1 MLAKKEVY
9 NMAMKEFK
17 TESKRLLDM
26 MANSIYTNT
35 DIFLRE
41 LISNASDAL
50 DKRHILSLTDSDIS
64 FEDPKI
70 HIDVDKKN
78 RTITI
83 SDNGIGMDRKELED
97 NLGTIARS
105 GSFEFKKDLDAKSE
119 ADIIG
124 QFGVGFYSAFM
135 VSDNVEVISRKVN
148 DEKAYRWYSDM
159 NGYEISSAKKDDY
172 GTTITLHIK
181 KNTKEKKYDKY
192 LESSEI
198 RMLVKKYSDFI
209 RYPIEMWVES
219 YDYKEDG
226 SSEKVTKLE
235 TINSMQPIWKKNRK
249 DITEEDYENFY
260 MQEYYDYSKPLKRI
274 HYKVEGNTSYTALL
288 YIPSQR
294 PFNYY
299 TSDYKLG
306 LKLYSR
312 GVFIKDEAKEIVSDY
327 FRFIR
332 GVVDSDDLS
341 LNISREIL
349 QQDYQ
354 MNALKKS
361 VDKKIKSTL
370 QNMLEKDRETYEK
383 FFDAFGSQLKY
394 GCYDGFGVNK
404 DVLID
409 LIMFK
414 SSFEG
419 KYVTLKEYV
428 SRMKE
433 DQKEIYYAPGESIDK
448 IRQLPQM
455 EKVLDKGYEVLYFTD
470 SVDEFLS
477 SVIMEYDSKQFK
489 SILKGDLDLDS
500 KEEKEELDKKIEESK
515 DLIGKIKEILKDKVS
530 DVRLS
535 SRLKTYPV
543 CLVSDDN
550 LSIEM
555 EKILKQMNQE
565 GVKANKIME
574 INPDHELF
582 AALKKLNDEGN
593 DISEYAQLL
602 YDQASLMA
610 GLELEDPAQYALKI
624 SQLMLKAIG

>member
-1 MLAKKEVY
+1 
-9 NMAMKEFK
+9 MAIKEFK

-50 DKRHILSLTDSDIS
+50 DKRHIMSLSDTQIS
-64 FEDPKI
+64 ADDPKI

-78 RTITI
+78 RIITI
-83 SDNGIGMDRKELED
+83 SDNGVGMDQKELED

-105 GSFEFKKDLDAKSE
+105 GSFEFKKELDEKDE

-135 VSDNVEVISRKVN
+135 VADKVEVISRKVN
-148 DEKAYRWYSDM
+148 SDKAYRWTSDM
-159 NGYEISSAKKDDY
+159 NGYEIKQDKKDDY
-172 GTTITLHIK
+172 GTQIILHVK
-181 KNTKEKKYDKY
+181 ANSKEKKYDKY
-192 LESSEI
+192 LDSNEI
-198 RMLVKKYSDFI
+198 QSLVKKYSDFI
-209 RYPIEMWVES
+209 RYPIEMMVES

-226 SSEKVTKLE
+226 KSEKVNKLQ
-235 TINSMQPIWKKNRK
+235 TINSMQPIWKKNKK
-249 DITEEDYENFY
+249 DIKAEDYENFY
-260 MQEYYDYSKPLKRI
+260 MQEYYDYAKPLKTI

-288 YIPSQR
+288 FIPSQR

-299 TSDYKLG
+299 TNDYKLG

-312 GVFIKDEAKEIVSDY
+312 GVFIKDEASEIVSDY

-354 MNALKKS
+354 MAALKKS

-370 QNMLEKDRETYEK
+370 ENMLEKDRENYEK
-383 FFDAFGSQLKY
+383 FFDNFGSQLKY
-394 GCYDGFGVNK
+394 GCYDGFGANK

-409 LIMFK
+409 LLMFK
-414 SSFEG
+414 SSKED
-419 KYVTLKEYV
+419 KYTTLKEYV
-428 SRMKE
+428 SNMKK
-433 DQKEIYYAPGESIDK
+433 DQKEIYYAAGESIEK
-448 IRQLPQM
+448 IKQLPQM

-470 SVDEFLS
+470 SVDEFLTS
-477 SVIMEYDSKQFK
+477 IIMEYDGKQFK
-489 SILKGDLDLDS
+489 SILKGDLDLDT
-500 KEEKEELDKKIEESK
+500 KEEKEELEKKSEEAKDIIE
-515 DLIGKIKEILKDKVS
+515 KIKEILKDKVS
-530 DVRLS
+530 DVKLS
-535 SRLKTYPV
+535 SRLKTYPA
-543 CLVSDDN
+543 CLVSDNN

-555 EKILKQMNQE
+555 EKVLKQMNQE
-565 GVKANKIME
+565 GVKANKILE

-582 AALKKLNDEGN
+582 KALKKLNDN
-593 DISEYAQLL
+593 NKDISEYATLI
-602 YDQASLMA
+602 YDQAVLMA
-610 GLELEDPAQYALKI
+610 GLELEDPSSYALKV
-624 SQLMLKAIG
+624 SELMLKAIQKSDE

>member
-1 MLAKKEVY
+1 
-9 NMAMKEFK
+9 MAIKQFK

-50 DKRHILSLTDSDIS
+50 DKRHILSLTDSGIK
-64 FEDPKI
+64 EDEPLI
-70 HIDVDKKN
+70 RIDVDKTE

-83 SDNGIGMDRKELED
+83 SDNGIGMNREELED

-105 GSFEFKKDLDAKSE
+105 GSYEFKKDLSTKDE

-135 VSDNVEVISRKVN
+135 VEDSVEVVSRKVN
-148 DEKAYRWYSDM
+148 EENAAKWVSNMD
-159 NGYEISSAKKDDY
+159 GYEISSCKKDDY
-172 GTTITLHIK
+172 GTVITLHIR
-181 KNTKEKKYDKY
+181 KNSKEKKYDKY
-192 LESSEI
+192 LDKNEI
-198 RMLVKKYSDFI
+198 RSLVKKYSDFI
-209 RYPIEMWVES
+209 RYPIRMTLES

-226 SSEKVTKLE
+226 KAEKVSKEE
-235 TINSMQPIWKKNRK
+235 TVNSMIPIWKKSKKEIKN
-249 DITEEDYENFY
+249 DDYENFY
-260 MQEYYDYSKPLKRI
+260 MQEYYDYSKPLKTL

-294 PFNYY
+294 PINYY
-299 TSDYKLG
+299 SSDYKLG

-332 GVVDSDDLS
+332 GVVDSDDLN

-349 QQDYQ
+349 QQDFQ
-354 MNALKKS
+354 MNTLRKS
-361 VDKKIKSTL
+361 VDKKIKTSL
-370 QNMLEKDRETYEK
+370 ENMLTKERENYEK
-383 FFDAFGSQLKY
+383 FFDCFGSQLKY

-409 LIMFK
+409 LLMFK
-414 SSFEG
+414 STNED

-433 DQKEIYYAPGESIDK
+433 GQKEIYYASGESVDTIK
-448 IRQLPQM
+448 KLPQL
-455 EKVLDKGYEVLYFTD
+455 EKLLDKQYEVLYFTD
-470 SVDEFLS
+470 SVDEFLT
-477 SVIMEYDSKQFK
+477 SVIREYDGKMFK

-500 KEEKEELDKKIEESK
+500 KEEKEELVKKSEENK
-515 DLIGKIKEILKDKVS
+515 DLLDKIKEILKEKVS

-535 SRLKTYPV
+535 SRLKSYPV

-550 LSIEM
+550 LSIDM
-555 EKILKQMNQE
+555 EKVLKQFNQD
-565 GVKANKIME
+565 GVKANRILE

-582 AALKKLNDEGN
+582 GKLKQFADNNDV
-593 DISEYAQLL
+593 IREYADLL
-602 YDQASLMA
+602 YQQALLMA
-610 GLELEDPAQYALKI
+610 GLPVDDPEDYVKKI
-624 SQLMLKAIG
+624 TELMLKAM

>member
-1 MLAKKEVY
+1 
-9 NMAMKEFK
+9 MAIKEFK

-50 DKRHILSLTDSDIS
+50 DKRHILSLTDTSIS
-64 FEDPKI
+64 FDDPKI
-70 HIDVDKKN
+70 HIDIDKPN
-78 RTITI
+78 RIITI

-97 NLGTIARS
+97 NLGTIAKS
-105 GSFEFKKDLDAKSE
+105 GSFEFKKELDEKSE

-135 VSDNVEVISRKVN
+135 VADKVEVLSKKIN
-148 DEKAYRWYSDM
+148 EEKAYEWRSDM
-159 NGYEISSAKKDDY
+159 NGYEILPAEKEEC

-181 KNTKEKKYDKY
+181 KNTKEKKYDPY
-192 LESSEI
+192 LETFEI
-198 RMLVKKYSDFI
+198 KNLVKKYSDFI
-209 RYPIEMWVES
+209 RYPIEMMVES

-226 SSEKVTKLE
+226 KSEKVNKLE
-235 TINSMQPIWKKNRK
+235 TINSMKPIWKKNKKEIK
-249 DITEEDYENFY
+249 DEDYENFY
-260 MQEYYDYSKPLKRI
+260 MQEYYDYSKPLKTI

-288 YIPSQR
+288 FIPSQR

-299 TSDYKLG
+299 TNDYKLG

-332 GVVDSDDLS
+332 GVVDSDDLN

-370 QNMLEKDRETYEK
+370 EKMLEKEREDYEK

-394 GCYDGFGVNK
+394 GCYDGFGANK
-404 DVLID
+404 DELID
-409 LIMFK
+409 LLLFK
-414 SSFEG
+414 SSKED

-433 DQKEIYYAPGESIDK
+433 DQKEIYYAAGESLEK
-448 IRQLPQM
+448 IKQLPQM

-470 SVDEFLS
+470 SVDEFLTS
-477 SVIMEYDSKQFK
+477 IIMEYDGKQFK

-500 KEEKEELDKKIEESK
+500 KEEKDELERKSEESK
-515 DLIGKIKEILKDKVS
+515 DILAKIKDLLKDKVN

-555 EKILKQMNQE
+555 EKILRQMNQ
-565 GVKANKIME
+565 GGAKANKIME

-582 AALKKLNDEGN
+582 KALKKLDEQGG
-593 DISEYAQLL
+593 DISEYAGLL

-610 GLELEDPAQYALKI
+610 GLELEDPAKYALQI
-624 SQLMLKAIG
+624 SDLMLKALNH

>member
-1 MLAKKEVY
+1 
-9 NMAMKEFK
+9 MAIKEFK

-50 DKRHILSLTDSDIS
+50 DKRHILSLTDTSITND
-64 FEDPKI
+64 DPKI
-70 HIDVDKKN
+70 HIDVNKAD

-83 SDNGIGMDRKELED
+83 SDNGIGMDKKELED

-105 GSFEFKKDLDAKSE
+105 GSFEFKQELDEKSE

-135 VSDNVEVISRKVN
+135 VADNVEVVSRKVN
-148 DEKAYRWYSDM
+148 ENKAARWTSDM
-159 NGYEISSAKKDDY
+159 NGYEITSAEKDDY

-192 LESSEI
+192 LESNEI
-198 RMLVKKYSDFI
+198 QMLVKKYSDFI
-209 RYPIEMWVES
+209 RYPIEMMVES

-226 SSEKVTKLE
+226 KSEKVNKLE
-235 TINSMQPIWKKNRK
+235 TVNSMQPIWKKNKK
-249 DITEEDYENFY
+249 DIKAEDYENYY
-260 MQEYYDYSKPLKRI
+260 MQEYYDYAKPLKTI

-288 YIPSQR
+288 FIPSQR

-299 TSDYKLG
+299 TNDYKLG

-370 QNMLEKDRETYEK
+370 ENMLEKDRENYEK

-414 SSFEG
+414 SSKED

-428 SRMKE
+428 ANMKKG
-433 DQKEIYYAPGESIDK
+433 QKEIYYAAGESIEK

-455 EKVLDKGYEVLYFTD
+455 EKVLDKGYEVLFFTD
-470 SVDEFLS
+470 SVDEFLTS
-477 SVIMEYDSKQFK
+477 IIMEYDGKQFK

-500 KEEKEELDKKIEESK
+500 KEEKDELEKKSEESK
-515 DLIGKIKEILKDKVS
+515 GLIEKIKEILKDKVS

-535 SRLKTYPV
+535 TRLKTYPV

-565 GVKANKIME
+565 GVKANKILE

-582 AALKKLNDEGN
+582 KALKKLNDDNG
-593 DISEYAQLL
+593 DISDYAMLL
-602 YDQASLMA
+602 YDQALLMA
-610 GLELEDPAQYALKI
+610 GLELDDPAQYAIKV
-624 SQLMLKAIG
+624 SELMLKALK

>member
-1 MLAKKEVY
+1 
-9 NMAMKEFK
+9 MAMKEFK

-26 MANSIYTNT
+26 MANSVYTNT

-50 DKRHILSLTDSDIS
+50 DKRHILSLTDSEIS
-64 FEDPKI
+64 FEEGKI
-70 HIDVDKKN
+70 LIETDKN
-78 RTITI
+78 ARTITI
-83 SDNGIGMDRKELED
+83 SDNGVGMDKKELED

-135 VSDNVEVISRKVN
+135 VADSVEVLSRRVK
-148 DEKAYRWYSDM
+148 DEKAYRWFSDM
-159 NGYEISSAKKDDY
+159 NGYEISSAKKDEP
-172 GTTITLHIK
+172 GTIITLHIK

-192 LESSEI
+192 LDNNELRS
-198 RMLVKKYSDFI
+198 LVKKYSDFI
-209 RYPIEMWVES
+209 RYPIEMWIDS

-226 SSEKVTKLE
+226 KSEKVTKLE
-235 TINSMQPIWKKNRK
+235 TVNSMVPIWKKNK
-249 DITEEDYENFY
+249 KEIKEDDYNDFY
-260 MQEYYDYSKPLKRI
+260 MQEYYDYSKPLKKI

-299 TSDYKLG
+299 TNDYKLG

-349 QQDYQ
+349 QQDHQ

-370 QNMLEKDRETYEK
+370 ENMLEKEREDYEK

-394 GCYDGFGVNK
+394 GCYDGFGANK

-414 SSFEG
+414 SSFED
-419 KYVTLKEYV
+419 KYTTLKEYV

-433 DQKEIYYAPGESIDK
+433 DQKEIYYAAGESIEK

-470 SVDEFLS
+470 SVDEFLTS
-477 SVIMEYDSKQFK
+477 IIMEYDSKQFK

-500 KEEKEELDKKIEESK
+500 KEEKEELEKKSEESK
-515 DLIGKIKEILKDKVS
+515 DLITKIKEILKDKVS

-582 AALKKLNDEGN
+582 KALKDLDEKKE
-593 DISEYAQLL
+593 DISEYTELL
-602 YDQASLMA
+602 YDQALLMA
-610 GLELEDPAQYALKI
+610 GLELEDPAKYALKV
-624 SQLMLKAIG
+624 SELMLKAIR